1 MIRRRL
7 DWIALERAV
16 NDAVEE
22 AFWRVQSGPALPG
35 ALADAARQT
44 LRSAG
49 VEGAQVTVSRSQGG
63 FLLDVRLPPGLP
75 RVLTVRLRLDV
86 G

>member
-1 MIRRRL
+1 MIRRRI
-7 DWIALERAV
+7 DAIALERAV

-35 ALADAARQT
+35 ALADAARRV
-44 LRSAG
+44 LRGAG
-49 VEGAQVTVSRSQGG
+49 IEGAQVAVSRSGGG
-63 FLLDVRLPPGLP
+63 FTLDIRLPPGLP